1 MKPAPTVQRDGAGA
15 AISAALQRMSARE
28 RGLAVAL
35 GLIVL
40 VAAAVGALDWA
51 QAQQDR
57 ELAALAALQVRQD
70 AALKAAR
77 GGLGRA
83 ERAQLAAAAGWSLQ
97 APDIWIA
104 RVRIEE
110 QLAGAAAAAG
120 VKDPTIEVAAGVE
133 GEGAAPAVK
142 AEISA
147 PYVKAAFVRLLQQV
161 HAGPHAVLVERV
173 QVQAKEDPRF
183 KLTLLYPV
191 ASDLQAVRP

>member
-1 MKPAPTVQRDGAGA
+1 MSPAATVQRGGPGA
-15 AISAALQRMSARE
+15 AVSAVLARMSPRE
-28 RGLAVAL
+28 RGLAVVL

-40 VAAAVGALDWA
+40 VAAAVGVLDWA

-77 GGLGRA
+77 GGMGRA
-83 ERAQLAAAAGWSLQ
+83 ERAQLVAAAGWSLQ
-97 APDIWIA
+97 APNIWIA

-133 GEGAAPAVK
+133 GDGAVPAVK

-147 PYVKAAFVRLLQQV
+147 PYVKPAFVRLLQQV

-173 QVQAKEDPRF
+173 QVQTVEDPRF

-191 ASDLQAVRP
+191 ASNLQAARP